1 MDNHFPNVLYTRK
14 EKMTDKDQI
23 QSIITAYLSGKATEE
38 ERRKLEDWVR
48 QSTENDRYFQQMRN
62 IWQVM
67 HPAFNPAEIDVN
79 EAGKNILANIAPTRR
94 NITRALLTYWQRAA
108 AILIIP
114 LLLLCA
120 YLYLDKGDALHDT
133 VEYQEVKSPHGTF
146 SEVRLPDGTLVWLN
160 GGSTLRYP
168 LAFRKGERDVF
179 LNGEGYFEV
188 HSDTE
193 NPFIV
198 KTEQI
203 TLRATG
209 TAFNIEAYNKDSIT
223 AVTMVKGKVDVVFG
237 NSSPVSMKPGE
248 RASFNN
254 LTKKCLIAKTDPYK
268 WYAWKDGLMIFR
280 DDPLSYVFKRLGLTF
295 NVDINLKDPSLE
307 NAPYRATFEYE
318 SLDEILR
325 LLEMSAPLHF
335 KQNKRVKDSNNTYGK
350 QVIEVYKR
358 K

>member
-23 QSIITAYLSGKATEE
+23 QPIITAYLSGKATEE

-48 QSTENDRYFQQMRN
+48 QSAENDQYFQQVRN
-62 IWQVM
+62 VWQVM

-79 EAGKNILANIAPTRR
+79 EAGKNILANIASTRR
-94 NITRALLTYWQRAA
+94 NITRALLIYWQRAA
-108 AILIIP
+108 AILVIP

-120 YLYLDKGDALHDT
+120 YLYLDKGDALHNT

-254 LTKKCLIAKTDPYK
+254 LTKQCLIAKTDPYK

-295 NVDINLKDPSLE
+295 NVDIDLKDPSLA

-335 KQNKRVKDSNNTYGK
+335 KQNKRVKDSNNTYEK
-350 QVIEVYKR
+350 QAIEVYKR